1 MLRLTLAA
9 ADLSAARFAV
19 SPVGETIWALITLR
33 DPSRHALHLPWY
45 HWAAP
50 RLDREQLDGL
60 LSLLPA
66 GRHASFPS
74 FLVPSPDSPVR
85 SLADELAEIEATP
98 TDAVHASLR
107 RVFAGRDL
115 PEFAA
120 RLLDGRRTTAT
131 LRRLTAMIEGV
142 HDAVIAPDWER
153 ITGVLEADIL
163 HRARQLATD
172 GLAATMVGLHPSLS
186 WTDIPD
192 GTEIRIDDP
201 PDLPLPDREVQLGP
215 SGLVLVPSVFV
226 WPWVSTK
233 LRSTT
238 FTSIRYPARGI
249 GALWETVRATDSAPA
264 LDALVGPARGR
275 VLRALRSP
283 TTTGRLAR
291 LLDVSPSAVSQHLR
305 VLRDSG
311 LVSGERTGREVLH
324 VLTPLGTA
332 LARST

>member
-33 DPSRHALHLPWY
+33 DPSRHALHLPWC

-50 RLDREQLDGL
+50 RLDSDELGGL
-60 LSLLPA
+60 LSLLPD
-66 GRHASFPS
+66 GRQASFPS

-85 SLADELAEIEATP
+85 SFADELLEIEATP
-98 TDAVHASLR
+98 TAAVHASLR
-107 RVFAGRDL
+107 RVFAGRST

-120 RLLDGRRTTAT
+120 TLLDGRRTQGA
-131 LRRLTAMIEGV
+131 LRRLTAMIES
-142 HDAVIAPDWER
+142 AYEALIAPQWER
-153 ITGVLEADIL
+153 ITGVLEADVL
-163 HRARQLATD
+163 YRARRLATD
-172 GLAATMVGLHPSLS
+172 GLAATMVGLHPSLG
-186 WTDIPD
+186 WADVPG

-201 PDLPLPDREVQLGP
+201 PDLPRPDREVHVGP
-215 SGLVLVPSVFV
+215 AGLVLVPSVFV

-238 FTSIRYPARGI
+238 FTSIRYPARGV
-249 GALWETVRATDSAPA
+249 GALWETARATESAPA
-264 LDALVGPARGR
+264 LDALVGPARAR

-283 TTTGRLAR
+283 TTTGHLGR
-291 LLDVSPSAVSQHLR
+291 LLDVSPSAVSQQLR

-311 LVSGERTGREVLH
+311 LVSGERRGREVLH

-332 LARST
+332 LAEST